1 VALLK
6 FQDETGAEQFVHV
19 GPDRPEITIGR
30 VRTCDLV
37 TTNITVSRRHASV
50 TFQDGKF
57 ILRDLNSANGVF
69 YNKQRV
75 GELVLKDGDSMLV
88 GSMPVFFELE
98 PSDMKGHS
106 ASAAVA
112 PSRDPVHARPTVAAP
127 GTGVQGQQEPS
138 AAPRVSTTPS
148 AARPPAPS
156 QAPAASPQQPPVR
169 PSPVQKPP
177 AMASAAA
184 QAPVAARQPAASP
197 EPVPIPK
204 APIQPAAAARPAP
217 VPAPV
222 AKPAPAPAAQPA
234 PEQQDRAPRN
244 VPAAFRADWKP
255 SAAPRPAPAATPKPS
270 VQRPVAARPA
280 SDPGPSVASDGP
292 RVDDELDSTL
302 VQQPGQGGRPVQPV
316 TAVPPKPVSPGES
329 SGRTAELEKALELER
344 ADRLQIAEALKVAQE
359 RYYDASER
367 ADIAEAALIDVKS
380 EMDLISQENREM
392 ADRADQLERENA
404 DLLQEIDDLRR
415 ERTENSSSASSVQ
428 QQISSLQAEVGRL
441 KGELSRRELEVSSLK
456 SELEQARTTTQPAS
470 SGDLDAALRQI
481 EELKV
486 SNKGYLKRI
495 GRLMEEQEKAVPCGV
510 IVTPEVIGLADRLV
524 DLAGESIDAASL
536 ARSLVSELKAAG
548 AADETVLEMRS
559 AIASLADSVNDL
571 RKVSADM
578 QTMLKPPVQD

>member
-1 VALLK
+1 MALLK

-127 GTGVQGQQEPS
+127 GTGVQGQQE
-138 AAPRVSTTPS
+138 AAP
-148 AARPPAPS
+148 APAPGPAPAPAPKPPVA
-156 QAPAASPQQPPVR
+156 QAPA
-169 PSPVQKPP
+169 
-177 AMASAAA
+177 
-184 QAPVAARQPAASP
+184 AARQPAPAQAP
-197 EPVPIPK
+197 APKPPVAQAPVPRP
-204 APIQPAAAARPAP
+204 APAPRAPVQPAPAPRPAP
-217 VPAPV
+217 VASPV
-222 AKPAPAPAAQPA
+222 AKAAPAPAAQPA

-255 SAAPRPAPAATPKPS
+255 SAAPRPAPAATAKPS
-270 VQRPVAARPA
+270 VQRSVVARPA

-329 SGRTAELEKALELER
+329 SGRTVELEKALELER

-481 EELKV
+481 EELKM